1 MEFRIRHNYNKNLFK
16 NLHKEENKA
25 FNLAFKILLIIAII
39 LNVCVIVLFGDMRTN
54 GLIRLILL
62 LFLSVIWF
70 NMPALTANILMAIIK
85 KRKLDGERI
94 LTFNDQTFSSKNL
107 KYDTETSYPISKIKK
122 IKRLGNYYKIWVDR
136 KWVYIDTREFEVG
149 DAEEFYDWIAN
160 LINN

>member
-70 NMPALTANILMAIIK
+70 NMPALTANILM
-85 KRKLDGERI
+85 
-94 LTFNDQTFSSKNL
+94 
-107 KYDTETSYPISKIKK
+107 
-122 IKRLGNYYKIWVDR
+122 
-136 KWVYIDTREFEVG
+136 
-149 DAEEFYDWIAN
+149 
-160 LINN
+160 